1 MYREWHRK
9 LAQGAM
15 HLEAVIPL
23 TADCIP
29 FHVRYTAELDENGR
43 PYKAY
48 GSATQVVDGEA

>member
-1 MYREWHRK
+1 M
-9 LAQGAM
+9 AQKAGAM

-23 TADCIP
+23 TADRIP